1 MEKQFT
7 SEELSN
13 LLLFM
18 DRVTIKGISEVHAFN
33 VILAKIQL
41 MQEEGEICNE

>member
-1 MEKQFT
+1 MEKVFT
-7 SEELSN
+7 HEDLSN

-18 DRVTIKGISEVHAFN
+18 DRVSIKGINEVHAFN

-41 MQEEGEICNE
+41 MQGEGEICNE